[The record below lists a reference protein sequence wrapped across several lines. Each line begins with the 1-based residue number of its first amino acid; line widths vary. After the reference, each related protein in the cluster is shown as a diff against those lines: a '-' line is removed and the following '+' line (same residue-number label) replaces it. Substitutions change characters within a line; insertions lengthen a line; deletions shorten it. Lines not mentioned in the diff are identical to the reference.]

1 MPVAQPTVM
10 AEPLFITQKIWQA
23 FRDAPDCAEVKLAEA
38 LRVIAKELV
47 LFYEQDNS
55 DLVYRIAKNIYTVA
69 DEIEA
74 Q

>member
-1 MPVAQPTVM
+1 
-10 AEPLFITQKIWQA
+10 
-23 FRDAPDCAEVKLAEA
+23 

-47 LFYEQDNS
+47 PFYEQDNS